1 MLRTTEPVI
10 IMTKT
15 ELEAIICSA
24 VKKAVSEVLGRLE
37 TQGEISAVSKTR
49 QRSRQLSGG
58 RELESTA
65 AAASVGASS
74 NSHLIVDRLLR
85 MPQVLDRV
93 GLKKTV
99 IYERIKAGTFPKPIK
114 LGSAS
119 AWHAQEI
126 DAWIAAK
133 TC

>member
-1 MLRTTEPVI
+1 MQTTVGTAVVAPVRTAGDAHV
-10 IMTKT
+10 
-15 ELEAIICSA
+15 A
-24 VKKAVSEVLGRLE
+24 VPD
-37 TQGEISAVSKTR
+37 T
-49 QRSRQLSGG
+49 
-58 RELESTA
+58 
-65 AAASVGASS
+65 
-74 NSHLIVDRLLR
+74 RLLR

-126 DAWIAAK
+126 EAWIAAK

>member
-1 MLRTTEPVI
+1 MLKITEPVI
-10 IMTKT
+10 IMTKA
-15 ELEAIICSA
+15 ELEAIIEA
-24 VKKAVSEVLGRLE
+24 TTRKAVAEALKSLERGKATGRREFSSHSRHEVRE
-37 TQGEISAVSKTR
+37 
-49 QRSRQLSGG
+49 GG
-58 RELESTA
+58 
-65 AAASVGASS
+65 G
-74 NSHLIVDRLLR
+74 LLR

-119 AWHAQEI
+119 AWHANEI
-126 DAWIAAK
+126 DAWIYEK